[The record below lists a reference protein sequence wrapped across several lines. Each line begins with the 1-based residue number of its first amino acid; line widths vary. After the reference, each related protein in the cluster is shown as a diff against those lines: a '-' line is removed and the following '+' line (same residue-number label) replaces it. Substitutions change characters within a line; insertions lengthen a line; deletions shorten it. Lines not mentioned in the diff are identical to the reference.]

1 MFVRA
6 KTLHSYCSC
15 RYVRYF
21 TEVLLLARSSCRFSP
36 YLEHPNGLHA
46 YVLRNAHLPRAEKS
60 PKGVLVGHRNL
71 SSPRRMYGRIRHR
84 EERVYSPPDPH
95 APEEVTRPFHVRDLR

>member
-46 YVLRNAHLPRAEKS
+46 YVLLNALIPRSREVANA
-60 PKGVLVGHRNL
+60 KGVGQRHL

-95 APEEVTRPFHVRDLR
+95 APEEVTVAES